1 MNRASLIK
9 SFIRVGIRFVPNELP
24 AYRFFSGGGHFL
36 GRTPKDFQVDATTIG
51 DMPALWVNHKTE
63 CSSRV
68 ILYLH
73 GGGYAIG
80 STRTHLEL
88 AARIA
93 RAAKSQMLM
102 VDYRL
107 APEHPYPAGLN
118 DALKAYQY
126 LLSER
131 ISPDKIVIAGDSAG
145 GGLAIALLQT
155 LRNKQMPMPAA
166 AVCLSPWLDLSCSIS
181 SLAKTLKNDPLIS
194 PKRIRFF
201 AKHYA
206 GSNDRTQPGM
216 SPFFGELDNLP
227 PMLIQVGG
235 DEILL
240 PECTLFTKRANKLGS
255 MVELQVWPGM
265 FHVWQFAAS
274 ILPEGRQAIQKI
286 GSFIRKAS
294 PV

>member
-1 MNRASLIK
+1 MTRVTMIK
-9 SFIRVGIRFVPNELP
+9 NIIRLGIRFVPNDLIV
-24 AYRFFSGGGHFL
+24 YRFFSGS
-36 GRTPKDFQVDATTIG
+36 GRYFVRRPKNFQVDATRVG
-51 DMPALWVNHKTE
+51 DIPVLWVNHRTH

-80 STRTHLEL
+80 SNRTHLEL

-102 VDYRL
+102 VEYRL
-107 APEHPYPAGLN
+107 APEHPYPAALN
-118 DALKAYQY
+118 DAVAAYEY
-126 LLSER
+126 LLRER
-131 ISPDKIVIAGDSAG
+131 VSPEKIVIAGDSAG
-145 GGLAIALLQT
+145 GGLTVALLQY
-155 LRNKQMPMPAA
+155 LRDRGMPTPAG

-181 SLAKTLKNDPLIS
+181 SLSKTIKQDPLVS
-194 PKRIRFF
+194 PSRIRYF

-206 GSNDRTQPGM
+206 GNSDRTQPGL
-216 SPFFGELDNLP
+216 SPLFGELDNLP

-240 PECTLFTKRANKLGS
+240 PECKLFTRRANKLGS
-255 MVELQVWPGM
+255 SVELQVWPGM

-274 ILPEGRQAIQKI
+274 ILPEGRQAIKKI
-286 GSFIRKAS
+286 GLFIRDVS